1 MKLLSLLSAL
11 LLSFPNLQAAQQA
24 SAPAS
29 ITSSQAASLLKQST
43 AALTGS
49 VALSDVTLTG
59 TARRIAGSD
68 DQSGTAVL
76 KALATGASR
85 MDLALSGG
93 QRSEICNSTV
103 TPPAGSWS
111 GPDGVSH
118 PISYHNL
125 MTDPAWFFSAFPISR
140 AFSSSG
146 YATAYIGQETRSGQ
160 SVQHVQLWQISTVQT
175 PPGTPTFQ
183 HLSQMDFYLDSTT
196 LLPAAIT
203 LNVHP
208 DNDALL
214 DIPVEIRFSDYRSV
228 NGAQIPYHIQKFLNN
243 SLLLD
248 FQAQSVTLN
257 SGLTAATFGAL

>member
-1 MKLLSLLSAL
+1 MRALSFFVAL
-11 LLSFPNLQAAQQA
+11 LVTLPNSPASQQA
-24 SAPAS
+24 
-29 ITSSQAASLLKQST
+29 TSSSSTSSTQATQLLQQSL
-43 AALTGS
+43 AALQGNTS
-49 VALSDVTLTG
+49 ISDVTLSG
-59 TARRIAGSD
+59 SARRIAGSD
-68 DQSGTAVL
+68 DESGTATL
-76 KALATGASR
+76 KALASGAGR

-93 QRSEICNSTV
+93 QRIEICNSTV

-125 MTDPAWFFSAFPISR
+125 MTDPAWFFPAFPISR

-160 SVQHVQLWQISTVQT
+160 SVQHVQVWQISTVQT

-196 LLPAAIT
+196 LLPAAAT
-203 LNVHP
+203 FNTHP
-208 DNDALL
+208 DNDMGL
-214 DIPVEIRFSDYRSV
+214 DLPVEIRFSDYRSL
-228 NGAQIPYHIQKFLNN
+228 NGSQIPYHIQKFLNN

-248 FQAQSVTLN
+248 FQAQTVTPN
-257 SGLTAATFGAL
+257 SGLSAAAFGVL